1 MLLFVSF
8 PEPAVSKNNRSSL
21 LHAQFVE
28 EAIPDLVQSGRVVQS
43 KVSSRVVNPLSVSVQ
58 ANGRRGSFLTL
69 SYVSKFLHKMHVKY
83 ED

>member
-21 LHAQFVE
+21 LHAQFIE

-43 KVSSRVVNPLSVSVQ
+43 RVSPLGLVVNPLSVSVQ
-58 ANGRRGSFLTL
+58 ANGKKRLILDLKLR
-69 SYVSKFLHKMHVKY
+69 
-83 ED
+83 